1 MAFVSGRCHDQNKEY
16 NKVMS
21 LLRNL
26 QHQVAKMSDRSEI
39 LNLIKNVMSQ
49 DLKDMK
55 VEEKVR

>member
-1 MAFVSGRCHDQNKEY
+1 
-16 NKVMS
+16 MS